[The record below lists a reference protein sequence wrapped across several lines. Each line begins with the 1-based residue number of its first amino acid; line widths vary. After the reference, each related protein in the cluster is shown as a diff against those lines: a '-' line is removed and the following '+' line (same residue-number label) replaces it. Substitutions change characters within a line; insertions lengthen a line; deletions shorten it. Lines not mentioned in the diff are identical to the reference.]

1 MRKLPRGPACGRPR
15 WPVLG
20 AWRVMP
26 LAARAREVAFG
37 ARPNGDRADQQKG
50 ETMRKLIALTFLF
63 VTPAGADEP
72 CSIVRQAYA
81 PAENLEAIDA
91 ELLGRATK
99 TIDMAA
105 YVLTS
110 IPIVEALDRA
120 AARGVRVRLYRD
132 GADVHMPAPL
142 AEAYD
147 RLAARKT
154 VEIRHKASPAP
165 LMHLK
170 SYLVDEQILRDG
182 SGNFSHGGLLRQDN
196 SLFALSCPA
205 AARHFQH
212 AFDEMW
218 RR

>member
-1 MRKLPRGPACGRPR
+1 MRR
-15 WPVLG
+15 
-20 AWRVMP
+20 
-26 LAARAREVAFG
+26 
-37 ARPNGDRADQQKG
+37 
-50 ETMRKLIALTFLF
+50 LIALLIIFAA
-63 VTPAGADEP
+63 PAAADES

-81 PAENLEAIDA
+81 PTENLETIDG

-120 AARGVRVRLYRD
+120 ASRGVRVRLYRD
-132 GADVHMPAPL
+132 GADVRLPRAL
-142 AEAYD
+142 ADAYD
-147 RLAARKT
+147 RLAARKN
-154 VEIRHKASPAP
+154 VEIRYKPAPAP

-170 SYLVDEQILRDG
+170 SYVIDGQILRDG

-196 SLFALSCPA
+196 SLVALRCPGVV
-205 AARHFQH
+205 RQFERVFEQ
-212 AFDEMW
+212 MW

>member
-1 MRKLPRGPACGRPR
+1 
-15 WPVLG
+15 
-20 AWRVMP
+20 
-26 LAARAREVAFG
+26 
-37 ARPNGDRADQQKG
+37 
-50 ETMRKLIALTFLF
+50 MRKLIALVFILAA
-63 VTPAGADEP
+63 PAKADES

-81 PAENLEAIDA
+81 PTENLETIDV

-120 AARGVRVRLYRD
+120 ASRGVRVRLYRD
-132 GADVHMPAPL
+132 GADVRLPRAL
-142 AEAYD
+142 ADVYD
-147 RLAARKT
+147 RFAART
-154 VEIRHKASPAP
+154 NVEIRYKSSPAP

-170 SYLVDEQILRDG
+170 SYIVDGQILRDG

-196 SLFALSCPA
+196 SLIALRCPE
-205 AARHFQH
+205 AARRFLR
-212 AFDEMW
+212 AFEEMW